1 MTPKQTP
8 PPAKPSDELPPRPA
22 TFNLIPEKDYV
33 LVLKGEELAPLR
45 QALDEAGRG
54 AGQDN
59 GGEIPWAIRRKITA
73 QMEHDA
79 EIEAHAAGLIEGRKA
94 QRAAAAK
101 VDEIKKDAAESVAK
115 AIGSRRKK

>member
-1 MTPKQTP
+1 MPPKPTP
-8 PPAKPSDELPPRPA
+8 PPAKPSDEIQPRPA
-22 TFNLIPEKDYV
+22 TFKLIPEKDYV
-33 LVLKGEELAPLR
+33 LVLKGDELVPLR

-79 EIEAHAAGLIEGRKA
+79 EIETHAAGLIAGRES
-94 QRAAAAK
+94 QRAAAK
-101 VDEIKKDAAESVAK
+101 VGEIKKDAVEAVAK
-115 AIGSRRKK
+115 VTGSRRKK